1 MIAQLRGKVIEKNPT
16 DLIIECGVVGYE
28 LRVSLNT
35 STAIDESK
43 EATIFTQLIVREDA
57 QILYGFFDKEERLM
71 FVNLIS
77 VSGIG
82 PNTAILM
89 LSALRPAEISRA
101 IQSEDLITIK
111 KIKGIGAKTAERLIV
126 DLRDKVAKLGIS
138 ENNLTSLGNTTKFEA
153 LSALVSLGFDRKS
166 VEKVIDTIYN
176 DEATVETLIREGL
189 KKL

>member
-16 DLIIECGVVGYE
+16 DLVIDCGGVGYE

-35 STAIDESK
+35 STAIDQSK
-43 EATIFTQLIVREDA
+43 EATVFTQLIVREDA
-57 QILYGFFDKEERLM
+57 QILYGFYDKEERMM
-71 FVNLIS
+71 FNHLIS

-89 LSALRPAEISRA
+89 LSALRPAEIARA
-101 IQSEDLITIK
+101 IQSEDLVTIK
-111 KIKGIGAKTAERLIV
+111 KIKGIGAKTAERVIV
-126 DLRDKVAKLGIS
+126 DLRDKVTKLGFS
-138 ENNLTSLGNTTKFEA
+138 ENNLTSSGNTTKFEA

-166 VEKVIDTIYN
+166 VEKVIDTIYTE
-176 DEATVETLIREGL
+176 EATVETLIREGL

>member
-16 DLIIECGVVGYE
+16 DLVIDCGGVGYE

-35 STAIDESK
+35 STAIDQSK
-43 EATIFTQLIVREDA
+43 EATVFTQLIVREDA
-57 QILYGFFDKEERLM
+57 QILYGFYDKEERMM
-71 FVNLIS
+71 FNHLIS

-89 LSALRPAEISRA
+89 LSALRPAEIARA
-101 IQSEDLITIK
+101 IQSEDLVTIK
-111 KIKGIGAKTAERLIV
+111 KIKGIGAKTAERVIV
-126 DLRDKVAKLGIS
+126 DLRDKVAKLGFS
-138 ENNLTSLGNTTKFEA
+138 ENNLTSSGNTTKFEA

-166 VEKVIDTIYN
+166 VEKVIDTIYTE
-176 DEATVETLIREGL
+176 EATVETLIREGL

>member
-1 MIAQLRGKVIEKNPT
+1 MIAQLRGKIIEKNPT
-16 DLIIECGVVGYE
+16 DLVIECGGVGYE

-35 STAIDESK
+35 SIALDESK
-43 EATIFTQLIVREDA
+43 DAIIFTQLIVREDA
-57 QILYGFFDKEERLM
+57 QILYGFFDKEERVM
-71 FVNLIS
+71 FNHLIS

-89 LSALRPAEISRA
+89 LSALSPAEIARA

-111 KIKGIGAKTAERLIV
+111 KIKGIGAKTAERVIV
-126 DLRDKVAKLGIS
+126 DLRDKVAKLGFND
-138 ENNLTSLGNTTKFEA
+138 NNLTSLNNTTKFEA

-166 VEKVIDTIYN
+166 VEKVIDAIYTEN
-176 DEATVETLIREGL
+176 ATVETLIREGL

>member
-16 DLIIECGVVGYE
+16 DLVIECGGVGYE

>member
-1 MIAQLRGKVIEKNPT
+1 MIAQLRGKIIEKNPT
-16 DLIIECGVVGYE
+16 DLVIDCGGVGYE

-43 EATIFTQLIVREDA
+43 EATVFTQLIVREDA
-57 QILYGFFDKEERLM
+57 QILYGFYDKEERMM
-71 FVNLIS
+71 FNHLIS

-89 LSALRPAEISRA
+89 LSALRPAEIARA
-101 IQSEDLITIK
+101 IQSEDLVTIK
-111 KIKGIGAKTAERLIV
+111 KIKGIGAKTAERVIV
-126 DLRDKVAKLGIS
+126 DLRDKVAKLGFS
-138 ENNLTSLGNTTKFEA
+138 ENNLTSSGNTTKFEA

-166 VEKVIDTIYN
+166 VEKVIDTIYTE
-176 DEATVETLIREGL
+176 EATVETLIREGL

>member
-16 DLIIECGVVGYE
+16 DMVVECGGVGYE

-35 STAIDESK
+35 SSEIDEAK
-43 EATIFTQLIVREDA
+43 ECTIYTQFIVREDA
-57 QILYGFFDKEERLM
+57 QILYGFHDKEERTM
-71 FVNLIS
+71 FNHLIS

-89 LSALRPAEISRA
+89 LSALRPVEIARA

-111 KIKGIGAKTAERLIV
+111 KIKGIGAKTAERVIV
-126 DLRDKVAKLGIS
+126 DLRDKVAKLGFN
-138 ENNLTSLGNTTKFEA
+138 ENNLSAKDNTTKFEA

-166 VEKVIDTIYN
+166 VEKVLDTMDTEN
-176 DEATVETLIREGL
+176 TTVETMIREGL

>member
-1 MIAQLRGKVIEKNPT
+1 MIAQLRGKIIEKNPT
-16 DLIIECGVVGYE
+16 DLVIECGGVGYE

-35 STAIDESK
+35 STAIDASK
-43 EATIFTQLIVREDA
+43 EALLFTQLIVREDA
-57 QILYGFFDKEERLM
+57 QILYGFFDKEERTM
-71 FVNLIS
+71 FNHLIS

-89 LSALRPAEISRA
+89 LSALRPAEIARA
-101 IQSEDLITIK
+101 IQSEDLVTIK
-111 KIKGIGAKTAERLIV
+111 KIKGIGAKTAERVIV
-126 DLRDKVAKLGIS
+126 DLRDKVAKLGFT
-138 ENNLTSLGNTTKFEA
+138 ENNLSSGGNTSKFEA

-166 VEKVIDTIYN
+166 VEKVIDAIYT

>member
-16 DLIIECGVVGYE
+16 DMVVECGGVGYE

-35 STAIDESK
+35 SSEIDEAK
-43 EATIFTQLIVREDA
+43 ECTIYTQLIVREDA
-57 QILYGFFDKEERLM
+57 QILYGFHDKEERIM
-71 FVNLIS
+71 FNHLIS

-89 LSALRPAEISRA
+89 LSALRPVEIARA
-101 IQSEDLITIK
+101 IQSEDLVTIK
-111 KIKGIGAKTAERLIV
+111 KIKGIGAKTAERVIV
-126 DLRDKVAKLGIS
+126 DLRDKVAKLGFS
-138 ENNLTSLGNTTKFEA
+138 ENNLITKDNTTKFEA

-166 VEKVIDTIYN
+166 VEKVLDTMDTEN
-176 DEATVETLIREGL
+176 ATVETLIREGL

>member
-16 DLIIECGVVGYE
+16 DLVIECGGVGYE

-35 STAIDESK
+35 STAIDASK
-43 EATIFTQLIVREDA
+43 EAVIFTQLIVREDA
-57 QILYGFFDKEERLM
+57 QILYGFFDKEERVM
-71 FVNLIS
+71 FNHLIS

-89 LSALRPAEISRA
+89 LSALRPAEIARA

-111 KIKGIGAKTAERLIV
+111 KIKGIGAKTAERVIV
-126 DLRDKVAKLGIS
+126 DLRDKVAKLGFS
-138 ENNLTSLGNTTKFEA
+138 ENNLTFVGNTTKFEA

-166 VEKVIDTIYN
+166 VEKVLDTIYS

>member
-16 DLIIECGVVGYE
+16 DMVVECAGVGYE

-35 STAIDESK
+35 SSEIDEKK
-43 EATIFTQLIVREDA
+43 ECVIFTQLIVREDA
-57 QILYGFFDKEERLM
+57 QILYGFHDKEERTM
-71 FVNLIS
+71 FNHLIS

-89 LSALRPAEISRA
+89 LSALRPSEIARA

-111 KIKGIGAKTAERLIV
+111 KIKGIGAKTAERVIV
-126 DLRDKVAKLGIS
+126 DLRDKVAKLGFT
-138 ENNLTSLGNTTKFEA
+138 ENNLGTRGNTTKFEA
-153 LSALVSLGFDRKS
+153 LTALVSLGFDRKS
-166 VEKVIDTIYN
+166 VEKVLDAMDAEN
-176 DEATVETLIREGL
+176 ATVESLIREGL